1 MRREVH
7 EETGL
12 TIEVRRVLGVASRH
26 FTGPSPRGEIED
38 FHGLHLVYDAEV
50 SSPSDEPRVVEVD
63 GTTDAVAWLRV
74 DDVRAGRVRAAAVV
88 IEALGWADAAASLN
102 ASRRACNLD
111 YMITET
117 PEASAITAWFTGRL
131 PEAWKQQAPSVTVD
145 REEITVRVTID
156 PVQLGDDASEA
167 DRGEAAAGRVS
178 AWREQT
184 RDERIG
190 IAREAEAR
198 FEKKVS
204 WGVDVAGDPDAS
216 ALFTHLAVPVMTRL
230 RQPQRLVLDTL
241 VEAGVARSRADA
253 LAWCVRLVGQ
263 HSEEWLSELREA
275 LEGVQAVR
283 DRGPAA

>member
-1 MRREVH
+1 
-7 EETGL
+7 
-12 TIEVRRVLGVASRH
+12 
-26 FTGPSPRGEIED
+26 
-38 FHGLHLVYDAEV
+38 
-50 SSPSDEPRVVEVD
+50 
-63 GTTDAVAWLRV
+63 
-74 DDVRAGRVRAAAVV
+74 
-88 IEALGWADAAASLN
+88 
-102 ASRRACNLD
+102 
-111 YMITET
+111 MITEA
-117 PEASAITAWFTGRL
+117 PETSAITAWFTGRL
-131 PEAWKQQAPSVTVD
+131 PAAWKQQAPSVTVD

-156 PVQLGDDASEA
+156 PVQLGDAASEA